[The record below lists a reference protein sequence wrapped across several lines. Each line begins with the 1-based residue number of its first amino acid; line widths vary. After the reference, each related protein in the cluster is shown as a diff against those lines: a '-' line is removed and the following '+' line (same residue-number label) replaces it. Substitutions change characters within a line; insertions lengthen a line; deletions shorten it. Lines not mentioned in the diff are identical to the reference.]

1 MALIETIHGP
11 QDDSALIKTEGQI
24 NNDNEYTRW
33 VEYRETPDGEIVH
46 RSVHVHLK
54 TGLLLE
60 SGIGGF

>member
-1 MALIETIHGP
+1 MIETIHGP
-11 QDDSALIKTEGQI
+11 QEETVLIKTEGVV
-24 NNDNEYTRW
+24 DDEREYTRW

-54 TGLLLE
+54 AGLLSE